1 MNEACSNKLIA
12 VHQLLAD
19 WSITIPLD
27 RYAKCTVSATYARWF
42 RVPSSWVCLCASLSK
57 CVCVCMCVSL
67 SQSTHI
73 FSHQL
78 VHWKVDC
85 SAVLLLFLQKEDA
98 DLMGA
103 RHFLRPEYSVSWKEN
118 PQTIWT
124 TIWRVCSN
132 RIKLLLEMWKS
143 NGDNGFS
150 VSTLSLRRITEM
162 MMQFRTPVWRLK
174 GVSWD
179 GKWSKKKE
187 MQEQQTERKL
197 VSGAQN
203 YLGWRGLKVP
213 DMERVDYTWKS
224 ICLMIWAANKQYV

>member
-1 MNEACSNKLIA
+1 MNEACSNKLIT

-42 RVPSSWVCLCASLSK
+42 RVTSSWVCVFLYVCVRLSLSL
-57 CVCVCMCVSL
+57 CV

-103 RHFLRPEYSVSWKEN
+103 RHFLRPEYSVSWKETLK
-118 PQTIWT
+118 PSGQPSGGSAVTG
-124 TIWRVCSN
+124 SN
-132 RIKLLLEMWKS
+132 CCLRCESPMGIMA
-143 NGDNGFS
+143 S
-150 VSTLSLRRITEM
+150 VSAHYLFEESPRWWCNFVL
-162 MMQFRTPVWRLK
+162 QSGDWR
-174 GVSWD
+174 
-179 GKWSKKKE
+179 
-187 MQEQQTERKL
+187 
-197 VSGAQN
+197 A
-203 YLGWRGLKVP
+203 
-213 DMERVDYTWKS
+213 
-224 ICLMIWAANKQYV
+224 

>member
-1 MNEACSNKLIA
+1 MNEACSNKLIT

-42 RVPSSWVCLCASLSK
+42 RVTSSWVCVFLYVCVRLSLSL
-57 CVCVCMCVSL
+57 CV

-85 SAVLLLFLQKEDA
+85 SAVLLLFVQKEDA

-118 PQTIWT
+118 PQTIWS
-124 TIWRVCSN
+124 TIRRVCSN
-132 RIKLLLEMWKS
+132 RIKLLLEVWKS
-143 NGDNGFS
+143 NGDNCFS
-150 VSTLSLRRITEM
+150 VSTLSLWRITKM
-162 MMQFRTPVWRLK
+162 MMQFRTSVWRLK

-179 GKWSKKKE
+179 GKWSIKE
-187 MQEQQTERKL
+187 DMQEQQTERKL
-197 VSGAQN
+197 VSGAHN

-213 DMERVDYTWKS
+213 VMKRVDYTGKS
-224 ICLMIWAANKQYV
+224 ICPMIWAANKQYV